1 MIHAYD
7 VIGLIIRMR
16 MRSLYILFTI
26 YSLIDFLQAQI
37 SDSIQ
42 VIQHADSIT
51 NVNTLISDSMKID
64 SIKRAQQKEI
74 NTIYSQLWQQF
85 KLKGGLEK
93 NTNLKIYHHFDDLII
108 INYTGLADIFRHQP
122 AFQVYDFLS
131 PGYPR
136 FIAYNNLLPHQTDIY
151 LDGFI
156 LNDPIHGMFNTHMIS
171 LDGLKEVNDN
181 IGLSMYGHGNG
192 INLKTKA
199 INSLEKPY
207 SRIMFRQ
214 GDFGYT
220 DLDIDFSRKM
230 SNNISVNAGGIN
242 KIYEGSSNYGFQYR
256 AGLYYRITNKIFS
269 QTIITIDREKLIN
282 RNRSSYANYRYFEFR
297 HDYNNS
303 IYYATNPDGSEYWKI
318 DAGYTRIRRKNESSA
333 DSASAFFNRR
343 RVDQYKLDLSRE
355 LHIGNLG
362 IDAALSAYQNKFW
375 GSSFS
380 GKLTDSGM
388 NGLVHIYYPI
398 MKWLDIN
405 GKINT
410 GYLYGQDISWSPA
423 LDFNFDFNNLW
434 LKLCS
439 SRSQRFPYRNERSI
453 YFQQYR
459 GNSDLNLETLE
470 TYSAGIGYTPISN
483 LYVNVNIVSNK
494 IKNEILLDSTSFYN
508 GPKRKFNYLELN
520 TQYSLYKFY
529 LKITGNLCDA
539 KINISPKRSFSGQL
553 RYHDVWLKG
562 AVIIDAVGSF
572 HWYDDHNIIYY
583 NPIVE
588 RIYWDQAETVGYQY
602 FSYKIAAT
610 VKSAQLYMAM
620 DNPMSYDY
628 QYINGYN
635 EYYRRVR
642 FGVNWVL
649 MD

>member
-1 MIHAYD
+1 MH
-7 VIGLIIRMR
+7 
-16 MRSLYILFTI
+16 
-26 YSLIDFLQAQI
+26 AQI

-42 VIQHADSIT
+42 VVTQADSTANI
-51 NVNTLISDSMKID
+51 NTSLSDSVKID
-64 SIKRAQQKEI
+64 SIKLAQQNAL
-74 NTIYSQLWQQF
+74 NTTYSQLWRQF
-85 KLKGGLEK
+85 KLKGGLDK
-93 NTNLKIYHHFDDLII
+93 ITDLKIYHHFDDLII

-131 PGYPR
+131 AGYPR
-136 FIAYNNLLPHQTDIY
+136 FIAYNNLLPHQSDIY
-151 LDGFI
+151 LNGFI

-171 LDGLKEVNDN
+171 LDGLKEVDDD
-181 IGLSMYGHGNG
+181 IGVTMYGHGNG
-192 INLKTKA
+192 INLRTKA
-199 INSLEKPY
+199 INSLDEPY

-230 SNNISVNAGGIN
+230 SDNISVNAGGIN
-242 KIYEGSSNYGFQYR
+242 KIYEGSNNYGFQYR

-269 QTIITIDREKLIN
+269 QTTINIDREKLIN
-282 RNRSSYANYRYFEFR
+282 RNTSTYANYRYFEFR

-303 IYYATNPDGSEYWKI
+303 IYYLINPDSSDYWKM

-343 RVDQYKLDLSRE
+343 KVDQYKLGLSRK
-355 LHIGNLG
+355 LQMGNLG

-380 GKLTDSGM
+380 GKLTDGGM
-388 NGLVHIYYPI
+388 NGLIQIKYP
-398 MKWLDIN
+398 MNKWLGIN
-405 GKINT
+405 GRIGT

-423 LDFNFDFNNLW
+423 LDLYFEFNNFW
-434 LKLCS
+434 LKLSS
-439 SRSQRFPYRNERSI
+439 SRSRRFPYRNERSI

-459 GNSDLNLETLE
+459 GNSDLDLETLE
-470 TYSAGIGYTPISN
+470 TYSAGIAYTPINN
-483 LYVNVNIVSNK
+483 LLVNVNIAS
-494 IKNEILLDSTSFYN
+494 NEISDEILMDSTSFYN
-508 GPKRKFNYLELN
+508 GPDRHFNYIELS
-520 TQYSLYKFY
+520 TQYALYKFS
-529 LKITGNLCDA
+529 LELTGNICDA
-539 KINISPKRSFSGQL
+539 KINLSPKRSFSGQL
-553 RYHDVWLKG
+553 RYHDTWLKG

-572 HWYDDHNIIYY
+572 HWYDVHNTLYY

-588 RIYWDQAETVGYQY
+588 RIYWDQTETDGYYY